1 MFDIGWTEILIL
13 AVVSLFVIGPKDIPK
28 FLGYIGKIIAKIRGI
43 TTDFRETVD
52 DAIKNSELE
61 EVRKEISFTDPEL
74 SKNFNQIL
82 NPTNNDKKTEPPTV
96 KDNNN
101 KSSIKKEEKSSEQN
115 DLKKETKESSEFAGP
130 TDKLPTG
137 LKHIRE
143 DSSEEEKVKSKSNEA

>member
-28 FLGYIGKIIAKIRGI
+28 FLGYIGRIIGKIRGI
-43 TTDFRETVD
+43 SSDLRETVD

-74 SKNFNQIL
+74 SKNFNDIL
-82 NPTNNDKKTEPPTV
+82 NPVHKE
-96 KDNNN
+96 N
-101 KSSIKKEEKSSEQN
+101 KSNNSNPENNETVTNEPKKNINEQKDEIN
-115 DLKKETKESSEFAGP
+115 KNQDNSEFAGP
-130 TDKLPTG
+130 TEKLPTG

-143 DSSEEEKVKSKSNEA
+143 DTAKEEKKTSKIEKT